1 MKKLVLQSLLFG
13 AIILLFTKTATA
25 QFSISGEF
33 RPRIEYRDGYAK
45 LRDSSKTPY
54 PDILGRNR
62 LIFDFKNEQFTAK
75 FSIQQAYIFGENNY
89 SSDTISK
96 NTINIYEGWFSY
108 KFSKMFSF
116 KIGRTELIYDD
127 ARLFGNSNWGPK
139 GASHDVGI
147 FQWENSADGYRG
159 DFGFAINNTAPA
171 QNYLVSYPLK
181 NYKYMTYLYE
191 QKKFMKDKLTISLLG
206 ILDVYQQNGGVATQ
220 LDGRFTVGGTAG
232 YLNNK
237 LKLFG
242 SGYYQ
247 TGHYVD
253 GRKLSA
259 WMVGV
264 YGSYQVVKPL
274 NLLVGYDYLSGN
286 DYSDVNGLRTKTT
299 SFSTLYGTNHGFYGY
314 MDLFTSQLSVG
325 NNAGLT
331 DLYLKA
337 NLKFSEKVSLEGT
350 FRNFGLAKGYITNSI
365 ALPPGAVYTEVSK
378 GLGSEVDM
386 MLLFKPVKSLEIN
399 GACCFYMPT
408 STMESISGLK
418 TGTSEWAQYAYIM
431 LTFKPTFFS
440 TEKH

>member
-1 MKKLVLQSLLFG
+1 
-13 AIILLFTKTATA
+13 
-25 QFSISGEF
+25 
-33 RPRIEYRDGYAK
+33 
-45 LRDSSKTPY
+45 
-54 PDILGRNR
+54 
-62 LIFDFKNEQFTAK
+62 
-75 FSIQQAYIFGENNY
+75 
-89 SSDTISK
+89 
-96 NTINIYEGWFSY
+96 
-108 KFSKMFSF
+108 
-116 KIGRTELIYDD
+116 
-127 ARLFGNSNWGPK
+127 
-139 GASHDVGI
+139 
-147 FQWENSADGYRG
+147 
-159 DFGFAINNTAPA
+159 
-171 QNYLVSYPLK
+171 
-181 NYKYMTYLYE
+181 
-191 QKKFMKDKLTISLLG
+191 
-206 ILDVYQQNGGVATQ
+206 
-220 LDGRFTVGGTAG
+220 
-232 YLNNK
+232 
-237 LKLFG
+237 
-242 SGYYQ
+242 
-247 TGHYVD
+247 
-253 GRKLSA
+253 
-259 WMVGV
+259 MVGV

-399 GACCFYMPT
+399 GAYCFYMPT